1 MVDWSLSTTN
11 KSLFLLRLRRAVV
24 NVGFLYLSNH
34 PIPTDIVD
42 KVIEIT
48 PTFFMLPQEAKDA
61 IDMANSAQFLGYERV
76 GHETVGRDG
85 NRHSSERFMFG
96 GDRVCRY
103 EDGQP
108 EYLKFHGDT
117 PWPDDALLPGFRKT
131 MLEYYVHVEKFSYE
145 FMSLVSEA
153 LGLGPHELDALF
165 DADRSKLQPRG
176 KLLCYPPADPGAE
189 GVQSGIEA
197 HTDKSVLTYLL
208 QASDQPGLQVQSLT
222 GDWVP
227 VPPIK
232 GTFVI
237 NLGDVLEKVTQRIAI
252 STVHRVLSPPKKI
265 RYSVA
270 FFASHAM
277 HVRIADLKFKF
288 PQEVLEMKRVRDKH
302 TG

>member
-1 MVDWSLSTTN
+1 MSESLNYTEIPMVDWSLSTTN

-117 PWPDDALLPGFRKT
+117 PVCT
-131 MLEYYVHVEKFSYE
+131 
-145 FMSLVSEA
+145 
-153 LGLGPHELDALF
+153 
-165 DADRSKLQPRG
+165 
-176 KLLCYPPADPGAE
+176 
-189 GVQSGIEA
+189 
-197 HTDKSVLTYLL
+197 T
-208 QASDQPGLQVQSLT
+208 
-222 GDWVP
+222 
-227 VPPIK
+227 
-232 GTFVI
+232 
-237 NLGDVLEKVTQRIAI
+237 
-252 STVHRVLSPPKKI
+252 LSPIPLC
-265 RYSVA
+265 
-270 FFASHAM
+270 F
-277 HVRIADLKFKF
+277 
-288 PQEVLEMKRVRDKH
+288 
-302 TG
+302 